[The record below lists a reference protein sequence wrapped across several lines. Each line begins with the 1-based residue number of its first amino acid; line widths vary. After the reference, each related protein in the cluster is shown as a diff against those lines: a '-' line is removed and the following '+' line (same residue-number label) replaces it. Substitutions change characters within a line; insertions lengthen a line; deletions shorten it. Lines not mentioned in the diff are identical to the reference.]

1 MSDVVIAIVSALGGI
16 LGGGGI
22 VALFLIPQTKRKEN
36 LSNDSLAIAAL
47 KDTLNE
53 VRAENNRKDEI
64 IARVT
69 GERDD
74 ARKRY
79 EDKCEESASAKSL
92 LCVHMGCVLRDPALG
107 QGDNHLKTHAG
118 DPTLGADYTPVNQL
132 LQRLGKKRA
141 SSSSEADAAT
151 TAESK

>member
-1 MSDVVIAIVSALGGI
+1 MSEIVIAILSALGGI
-16 LGGGGI
+16 LGGGTL
-22 VALFLIPQTKRKEN
+22 VALILIPQTKRKEN
-36 LSNDSLAIAAL
+36 LNNDSLAISAL

-64 IARVT
+64 IERIT
-69 GERDD
+69 GERDE

-79 EDKCEESASAKSL
+79 EDKCEESASAKSM

-107 QGDNHLKTHAG
+107 QGDNYLKAHAG

-132 LQRLGKKRA
+132 LQRIGRKRRATETEEKK
-141 SSSSEADAAT
+141 
-151 TAESK
+151 

>member
-1 MSDVVIAIVSALGGI
+1 MSEIVIAILSALGGI
-16 LGGGGI
+16 LGGGTL
-22 VALFLIPQTKRKEN
+22 VALILIPQTKRKEN
-36 LSNDSLAIAAL
+36 LNNDSLAISAL

-64 IARVT
+64 IERIT
-69 GERDD
+69 GERDE

-79 EDKCEESASAKSL
+79 EDKCEESASAKSM

-107 QGDNHLKTHAG
+107 QGDNYLKAHAG

-132 LQRLGKKRA
+132 LQRIGKKRK
-141 SSSSEADAAT
+141 AT
-151 TAESK
+151 ETEEEK

>member
-1 MSDVVIAIVSALGGI
+1 MSEIVIAILSALGGI
-16 LGGGGI
+16 LGGGTL
-22 VALFLIPQTKRKEN
+22 VALILIPQTKRKEN
-36 LSNDSLAIAAL
+36 LNNDSLAISAL

-64 IARVT
+64 IERIT
-69 GERDD
+69 DERDE

-79 EDKCEESASAKSL
+79 EDKCEESASAKSM

-107 QGDNHLKTHAG
+107 QGDNYLKAHAG

-132 LQRLGKKRA
+132 LQRIGKKRK
-141 SSSSEADAAT
+141 AT
-151 TAESK
+151 ETEEEK

>member
-1 MSDVVIAIVSALGGI
+1 MSEIVIAIISALCGI
-16 LGGGGI
+16 LGGGTL
-22 VALFLIPQTKRKEN
+22 VALILIPQTKRKEN
-36 LSNDSLAIAAL
+36 LNNDSLAISAL

-64 IARVT
+64 IERIT
-69 GERDD
+69 GERDE

-79 EDKCEESASAKSL
+79 EDKCEESASAKSM

-107 QGDNHLKTHAG
+107 QGDNYLKAHAG

-132 LQRLGKKRA
+132 LQRIGKKRK
-141 SSSSEADAAT
+141 AT
-151 TAESK
+151 ETEEEK

>member
-1 MSDVVIAIVSALGGI
+1 MSEIVIAILSALGGI
-16 LGGGGI
+16 LGGGTL
-22 VALFLIPQTKRKEN
+22 VALILIPQTKRKEN
-36 LSNDSLAIAAL
+36 LNNDSLAISAL

-64 IARVT
+64 IERIT
-69 GERDD
+69 GERDE

-79 EDKCEESASAKSL
+79 EDKCEESASAKSM

-107 QGDNHLKTHAG
+107 QGDNYLKAHAG

-132 LQRLGKKRA
+132 LQRIGKKRK
-141 SSSSEADAAT
+141 AT
-151 TAESK
+151 ETEEEQ

>member
-1 MSDVVIAIVSALGGI
+1 MSEIVIAILSALGGI
-16 LGGGGI
+16 LGGGTL
-22 VALFLIPQTKRKEN
+22 VALILIPQTKRKEN
-36 LSNDSLAIAAL
+36 LNNDSLAISAL

-64 IARVT
+64 IERIT
-69 GERDD
+69 GERDQ

-79 EDKCEESASAKSL
+79 EDKCEESASAKSM

-107 QGDNHLKTHAG
+107 QGDNYLKAHAG

-132 LQRLGKKRA
+132 LQRIGKKRK
-141 SSSSEADAAT
+141 AT
-151 TAESK
+151 ETEEEK

>member
-1 MSDVVIAIVSALGGI
+1 MSEIVIAILSALGGI
-16 LGGGGI
+16 LGGGTL
-22 VALFLIPQTKRKEN
+22 VALILIPQTKRKEN
-36 LSNDSLAIAAL
+36 LNNDSLAISAL

-64 IARVT
+64 IERIT
-69 GERDD
+69 GERDE

-79 EDKCEESASAKSL
+79 EDKCEESASAKSM

-107 QGDNHLKTHAG
+107 QGDNYLKAHAG

-132 LQRLGKKRA
+132 LQRIGRKRR
-141 SSSSEADAAT
+141 AT
-151 TAESK
+151 ETEKEK

>member
-1 MSDVVIAIVSALGGI
+1 MSEMVIAILSALGGI
-16 LGGGGI
+16 LGGGTL
-22 VALFLIPQTKRKEN
+22 VALILIPQTKRKEN
-36 LSNDSLAIAAL
+36 LNNDSLAISAL

-64 IARVT
+64 IERIT
-69 GERDD
+69 GERDE

-79 EDKCEESASAKSL
+79 EDKCEESASAKSM

-107 QGDNHLKTHAG
+107 QGDNYLKAHAG

-132 LQRLGKKRA
+132 LQRIGKKRK
-141 SSSSEADAAT
+141 AT
-151 TAESK
+151 ETEEEK

>member
-1 MSDVVIAIVSALGGI
+1 MSEIVIAILSALGGI
-16 LGGGGI
+16 LGGGTL
-22 VALFLIPQTKRKEN
+22 VALILIPQTKRKEN
-36 LSNDSLAIAAL
+36 LNNDSLAISAL

-64 IARVT
+64 IERIT
-69 GERDD
+69 GERDE

-79 EDKCEESASAKSL
+79 EDKCEESASAKSM

-107 QGDNHLKTHAG
+107 QGDNYLKAHAG

-132 LQRLGKKRA
+132 LQRIGRKRR
-141 SSSSEADAAT
+141 AT
-151 TAESK
+151 ETEEDK

>member
-1 MSDVVIAIVSALGGI
+1 MSAIVIAIISALGGI
-16 LGGGGI
+16 LGGGTL
-22 VALFLIPQTKRKEN
+22 VALILIPQTKRKEN
-36 LSNDSLAIAAL
+36 LNNDSLAISAL

-53 VRAENNRKDEI
+53 VRAENLRKDEV

-69 GERDD
+69 DERDE

-79 EDKCEESASAKSL
+79 EDKCEESASAKSM

-107 QGDNHLKTHAG
+107 QGDNYLKAHAG

-132 LQRLGKKRA
+132 LQRIGKKRK
-141 SSSSEADAAT
+141 AT
-151 TAESK
+151 KTEEEK

>member
-1 MSDVVIAIVSALGGI
+1 MSEIVIAILSALGGI
-16 LGGGGI
+16 LGGGTL
-22 VALFLIPQTKRKEN
+22 VALILIPQTKRKEN
-36 LSNDSLAIAAL
+36 LNNDSLAISAL

-64 IARVT
+64 IERIT
-69 GERDD
+69 GERDE

-79 EDKCEESASAKSL
+79 EDKCEESASAKSM

-107 QGDNHLKTHAG
+107 QGDNYLKAHAG

-132 LQRLGKKRA
+132 LQRIGKKRK
-141 SSSSEADAAT
+141 AT
-151 TAESK
+151 ETKEEK